1 MTITVDLDTGGTF
14 TDCFVV
20 VDGEPIV
27 AKALTTHKR
36 LSEGCLRAVEEA
48 ASKLGMTREELLER
62 TDVYRYSTTIATNAL
77 IEKAGPTLGLVTT
90 EGFEDTVVI
99 GKGSSWSDALTVKEI
114 RNISRVRKPEPII
127 PRALT
132 VGVKERIDS
141 LGVVLRPLDEDDV
154 REKFWYLVNK
164 GVKGIVISLLWSYLN
179 PQHEKRIREIIRA
192 EFQGASIGSSMPV
205 VISSDVCPKQWEYT
219 RTVTTVLDAYL
230 HEPVRRELAGMTED
244 LRSRGYKKTLMM
256 VHNTGGMASLHRT
269 TTLNSY
275 SAGPVAGLVG
285 SAHLSKVLGYQN
297 VVLTDMGGTS
307 FDLGIVASEAA
318 RSYEFK
324 PVIGDW
330 WVDVTMLQVKS
341 IGAGGGS
348 IAWLNPALNNRLEV
362 GPQSARS
369 EPGPVAYDRGGT
381 EPTVTDADI
390 VLGYLDPDY
399 YHGGR
404 MKLRKDMS
412 IDAIKRRIGDPLG
425 VDVVRAAALIKRVAD
440 ANMANTIFRETALRG
455 YDPKDFVVFSAGGA
469 GPTHCCG
476 YSFPA
481 GVRKVVTFPFSPA
494 FCAMG
499 SATMDIVHFYERSRR
514 IVLLAPET
522 KAYVCDRAEFNEV
535 VEGLREKALLD
546 IVGEGFSPKDAV
558 LSLEL
563 DMKFGGQV
571 HVLRISSPRLTLR
584 GDEDV
589 RAVFEEFA
597 REYGDVYGAIAMYP
611 EGGVEITNFVL
622 HITIPQEKFEFPRYP
637 LAGPDASGAVKGSR
651 AAFWEEYK
659 GFKETPVYDQLLL
672 ESGNEFEGPAIVEA
686 ESTTLVVPPGTRL
699 TVDEYLN
706 LVIERT

>member
-1 MTITVDLDTGGTF
+1 MITVDLDTGGTF

-20 VDGEPIV
+20 VDGVPVV

-36 LSEGCLRAVEEA
+36 LSEGCLCAVEEA
-48 ASKLGMTREELLER
+48 ASKIGMTREQLLER

-77 IEKAGPTLGLVTT
+77 IEKAGPTLGLMTT
-90 EGFEDTVVI
+90 EGFEDTVAI
-99 GKGSSWSDALTVKEI
+99 GKGSSWSDVLTVKEI
-114 RNISRVRKPEPII
+114 RKVSRVQKPEPII
-127 PRALT
+127 PRTLT

-141 LGVVLRPLDEDDV
+141 LGHVVRPLDEDDV
-154 REKFWYLVNK
+154 REKLWRLVNK
-164 GVKGIVISLLWSYLN
+164 GVKGIVVSLLWSYLN
-179 PQHEKRIREIIRA
+179 PAHEQRIREIIRA
-192 EFQGASIGSSMPV
+192 EFQGSSIGSAMPV
-205 VISSDVCPKQWEYT
+205 VISSEVCPKQWEYT
-219 RTVTTVLDAYL
+219 RTVTTILDAYL

-244 LRSRGYKKTLMM
+244 LSSRGYKKTLMM

-307 FDLGIVASEAA
+307 FDLGIVASEAT
-318 RSYEFK
+318 RSYESK

-348 IAWLNPALNNRLEV
+348 IAWLNPALSNRLEV

-390 VLGYLDPDY
+390 VLGYLDPEY

-404 MKLRKDMS
+404 MKLRKDKT
-412 IDAIKRRIGDPLG
+412 IEAIKNRIADPLG
-425 VDVVRAAALIKRVAD
+425 LDVVQAAALIKRVAD
-440 ANMANTIFRETALRG
+440 ANMANTIFKETALRG

-481 GVRKVVTFPFSPA
+481 GVKKVVTFPFSPA

-499 SATMDIVHFYERSRR
+499 SATMDIVHLYERSRR
-514 IVLLAPET
+514 ITLLTPET
-522 KAYVCDRAEFNEV
+522 KEHLRDYAEFNDV
-535 VEGLREKALLD
+535 VEALRQKALLD
-546 IVGEGFSPKDAV
+546 VVGEGFSPEDAV
-558 LSLEL
+558 VSLEL

-571 HVLRISSPRLTLR
+571 HVLRISSPKLMLI
-584 GDEDV
+584 DECDV
-589 RAVFEEFA
+589 QAVFEEFA
-597 REYGDVYGAIAMYP
+597 REYSDVYGAIAMYP
-611 EGGVEITNFVL
+611 EGGVEVTSFVL

-637 LAGPDASGAVKGSR
+637 FARMDATRAIKGSR
-651 AAFWEEYK
+651 EAFWEEHK
-659 GFKETPVYDQLLL
+659 GFRETPVYDQRLL
-672 ESGNEFEGPAIVEA
+672 ECGNAFQGPAIVEA
-686 ESTTLVVPPGTRL
+686 ESTTLVVPPSTRL

-706 LVIERT
+706 LVIEKT

>member
-20 VDGEPIV
+20 VDGVPVV

-48 ASKLGMTREELLER
+48 ASKIGMTQEDLLR
-62 TDVYRYSTTIATNAL
+62 RADVYRYSTTIATNAL
-77 IEKAGPTLGLVTT
+77 IEKAGPTLGLMTT

-114 RNISRVRKPEPII
+114 RKISRVQKPVPII

-132 VGVKERIDS
+132 VGIKERIDCR
-141 LGVVLRPLDEDDV
+141 GHIVRPLDEDDV
-154 REKFWYLVNK
+154 REKLWRLVDK

-179 PQHEKRIREIIRA
+179 PAHERRIREIVRA
-192 EFQGASIGSSMPV
+192 EFKGASIGSAMPV

-219 RTVTTVLDAYL
+219 RTVTTILDAYL
-230 HEPVRRELAGMTED
+230 HEPVRRELAGMTEH
-244 LRSRGYKKTLMM
+244 LRSRGYDKTLMM

-307 FDLGIVASEAA
+307 FDLGIVASEST

-390 VLGYLDPDY
+390 VLGYLDPEY

-404 MKLRKDMS
+404 MRLREDLAAG
-412 IDAIKRRIGDPLG
+412 AIKKRIADPLG
-425 VDVVRAAALIKRVAD
+425 INVVQAAALIKRVAD
-440 ANMANTIFRETALRG
+440 ANMANTIFKETALRG

-476 YSFPA
+476 YAFPT
-481 GVRKVVTFPFSPA
+481 GVKKVVTFPFSPA

-499 SATMDIVHFYERSRR
+499 SATMDIVHFYEQSRR
-514 IVLLAPET
+514 IVLLAPDT
-522 KAYVCDRAEFNEV
+522 KVYLRDHAEFNDV
-535 VEGLREKALLD
+535 VEGLHQKALLD
-546 IVGEGFSPKDAV
+546 IAGEGFRPEDAV
-558 LSLEL
+558 VSLEL

-571 HVLRISSPRLTLR
+571 HVLRTSSPRLKLI
-584 GDEDV
+584 DDDDV

-597 REYGDVYGAIAMYP
+597 TEYSDVYGAIAMYP

-622 HITIPQEKFEFPRYP
+622 HVTIPQEKFAFPRHP
-637 LAGPDASGAVKGSR
+637 FAGTDASGAQKGAR
-651 AAFWEEYK
+651 PAFWEEHN
-659 GFKETPVYDQLLL
+659 GFTETPVYDQQLLQC
-672 ESGNEFEGPAIVEA
+672 GNQLNGPAILEA
-686 ESTTLVVPPGTRL
+686 ESTTLVVPPGARL

-706 LVIERT
+706 LVIEKT